1 MASTTGLEG
10 YVMEKLF
17 ISGQHKKTGNY
28 MVTSNL
34 TGRKIHWVSVVGLVI
49 VPGDCRSNI

>member
-10 YVMEKLF
+10 YVMKKLF
-17 ISGQHKKTGNY
+17 ISGQPKKKGNY
-28 MVTSNL
+28 MVTSNI